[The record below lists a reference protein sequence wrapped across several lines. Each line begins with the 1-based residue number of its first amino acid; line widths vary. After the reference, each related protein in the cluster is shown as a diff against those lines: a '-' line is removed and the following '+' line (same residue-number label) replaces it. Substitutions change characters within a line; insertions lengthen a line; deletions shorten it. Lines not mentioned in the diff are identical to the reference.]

1 MISLV
6 SGFIMV
12 FGTFDVFHPGH
23 RFFIEEAREK
33 MKLES
38 RIWNLEKKGKDRASS
53 FQLPASKFIIVV
65 ARDSTVKQ
73 LKGVLRNPEQIR
85 KKVLEQ
91 AFPDAL
97 VVLGDEND
105 PMKVVRKYRPS
116 LVCLGYDQ
124 VGFSEQLQKK
134 YPEIRIE
141 RISAYQPEKY
151 KSSKMK

>member
-1 MISLV
+1 MLQIV
-6 SGFIMV
+6 SGPTMI

-23 RFFIEEAREK
+23 RFFIEQARGK
-33 MKLES
+33 GLAFS
-38 RIWNLEKKGKDRASS
+38 VQGLEKK
-53 FQLPASKFIIVV
+53 LIIVV
-65 ARDSTVKQ
+65 ARDLTVKQ

-91 AFPDAL
+91 AFPNAV
-97 VVLGDEND
+97 VVLGDEKD

-124 VGFSEQLQKK
+124 VGFSEELRKK

-141 RISAYQPEKY
+141 RIKAYQPEKY
-151 KSSKMK
+151 KSSKF